1 MKLRGA
7 QLGNSIPWGLIEF
20 KQWFSAGVSKI
31 SLMTWLVPLRRFLGR
46 CAEVGLSTCPP
57 YTWCPSQGGLRVVGQ
72 FTWWLASCRAS
83 IPWKLCGSCM
93 ASEFTRHHSVVRLE
107 AQAGP
112 HSREVS
118 WTSSFDNGVVLS
130 HNRRPCGMRDT
141 DVTSLENTISQSE
154 KP

>member
-7 QLGNSIPWGLIEF
+7 QLGNSVPWGLIGF

-31 SLMTWLVPLRRFLGR
+31 ALMTWLVPLRRFLGR
-46 CAEVGLSTCPP
+46 CAEVGRQPALRTRGVLRKVVSG
-57 YTWCPSQGGLRVVGQ
+57 WLDSLHGG
-72 FTWWLASCRAS
+72 WLPAEQASHGNCVEAAWPQS
-83 IPWKLCGSCM
+83 SPGI
-93 ASEFTRHHSVVRLE
+93 TVVRLE

-141 DVTSLENTISQSE
+141 DVTSLENAISQSE